1 MMQRSNVLRVNAVE
15 EQEAYRSAVAEILRN
30 VQNDHG
36 TTLLEISE
44 RIDVSLGTISN
55 AANKRADLNPIYLNR
70 IGRAYGVH
78 SLDPYLALAGGRA
91 VAREPDPSAD
101 ILPLTN
107 LVSFRI
113 SSARSPGSPGGPR
126 ELLKER
132 LDYLPDLKR
141 LVREGQAL
149 ICQIERER
157 DAA

>member
-1 MMQRSNVLRVNAVE
+1 MSQCNVLRVNAVE

-55 AANKRADLNPIYLNR
+55 AANKKADLNPIFLNR

-78 SLDPYLALAGGRA
+78 MLDPYLALAGGRA
-91 VAREPDPSAD
+91 VAREPEGGRDL
-101 ILPLTN
+101 LPRLT
-107 LVSFRI
+107 LVGHKVAV
-113 SSARSPGSPGGPR
+113 ARSEKSPGGAR
-126 ELLKER
+126 ETLRER
-132 LDYLPDLKR
+132 LAYLPELRR
-141 LVREGQAL
+141 LSIEVAAE

>member
-1 MMQRSNVLRVNAVE
+1 MPQCSVLRVNAVE

-36 TTLLEISE
+36 ATLLEISE

-55 AANKRADLNPIYLNR
+55 AANKKADLNPIYLNR
-70 IGRAYGVH
+70 LGRVYGVH
-78 SLDPYLALAGGRA
+78 VLDPYLALAGGRA
-91 VAREPDPSAD
+91 VAREADPSAD

-113 SSARSPGSPGGPR
+113 ATARSSGSPGGAR
-126 ELLKER
+126 EILQER